1 MPASLIVGLDEGR
14 LGVELDG
21 KAARGADPA
30 GRLALSSASGAE
42 WAIHSGCSDKCALGG
57 TRIYEDDRYA
67 ACYAGA
73 LVDRDAIP
81 WREILDGLEAGDDGV
96 FRTLQANHAIMA
108 YRKDERAVYLVSDKF
123 GQHSLFM
130 GMLDG
135 RFIAS
140 TSMLT
145 FLHVLDSPE
154 LDPAWLH
161 DFFFFNYPLEST
173 TLLKGVERLGPG
185 RVVRVDLST
194 GGREERRYAPQLE
207 RQPSSMTMREAQAL
221 AFEVFSDRFPHYYD
235 NILPDGCGVGVTG
248 GFDARIVA
256 SYMPEGV
263 SAHLYT
269 YGIEGCSDMVNGRKV
284 AGKLGLEHHAFAFGF
299 MGAEELWN
307 LAADTVYYSGGSL
320 NAMRATLA
328 KVYRHLTGAGLGVIL
343 TGVSS
348 GHFFRGVFS
357 TPQVLSDAIVKL
369 IRDPAYAPEAF
380 YGELFRD
387 RDALLDSFEAK
398 RRHLL
403 EGLGWAHM
411 PVEERHMSFM
421 HYEQAP
427 KYFGGELV
435 FAESFGHMRS
445 PFWDARIRG
454 LSHEIPLSTLYNSLF
469 LGRRTTPWE
478 SKAML
483 GYILAHGRLR
493 HLNVDGMPPK
503 YWAAGTKTGYYVGK
517 IIHQGPGKL
526 AHRLFPKTGGHVPL
540 EDWGSWVRKA
550 FLPKLRGTMADSPL
564 SRYIDPQKAE
574 AILGGDMNDPMT
586 MHWTGKLLTASLV
599 LDLVERRM
607 PQFTA

>member
-1 MPASLIVGLDEGR
+1 MPASLIVGLDKGR
-14 LGVELDG
+14 LQTGLDG
-21 KAARGADPA
+21 RASKGADPS
-30 GRLALSSASGAE
+30 GRLTVSSASGPH
-42 WAIHSGCSDKCALGG
+42 WAVLSGCSDKCALGE

-73 LVDRDAIP
+73 LIDRTAIP
-81 WREILDGLEAGDDGV
+81 WREILDGLETGRDGV
-96 FRTLQANHAIMA
+96 FETLQANHAVMA
-108 YRKDERAVYLVSDKF
+108 YSKEEHAVYLVSDKF

-130 GMLDG
+130 GVLEG

-140 TSMLT
+140 TSILT
-145 FLHVLDSPE
+145 FLHVLDAPE

-161 DFFFFNYPLEST
+161 DFFFFNYPLGT
-173 TLLKGVERLGPG
+173 TALLKGVERVGPG
-185 RVVRVDLST
+185 RVVRIDLAT
-194 GGREERRYAPQLE
+194 GRREGRRYAPQLE
-207 RQPSSMTMREAQAL
+207 RKRSAMTMREAQAR
-221 AFEVFSDRFPHYYD
+221 AFETFSERFPHYYD
-235 NILPDGCGVGVTG
+235 NILPGGCGVGVTG

-256 SYMPEGV
+256 SYMPEDV

-269 YGIEGCSDMVNGRKV
+269 YGIEGCSDMVNGKKV
-284 AGKLGLEHHAFAFGF
+284 AGRLGLRHHAFAFGS
-299 MGAEELWN
+299 MGEQELRD
-307 LAADTVYYSGGSL
+307 LAADTVYYSGGTL
-320 NAMRATLA
+320 NALRATLA
-328 KVYRHLTGAGLGVIL
+328 KVYRHLTGAGLGIIL

-357 TPQVLSDAIVKL
+357 TPQVLSDATVQL
-369 IRDPAYAPEAF
+369 IRDPGYTPTPFYA
-380 YGELFRD
+380 ELFRD
-387 RDALLDSFEAK
+387 GDALLDSFEAK

-445 PFWDARIRG
+445 SFWDARIRE

-469 LGRRTTPWE
+469 LGRGSTPWE

-483 GYILAHGRLR
+483 GYILAHGRLK

-503 YWAAGTKTGYYVGK
+503 YWAAGTKLGYYVGK
-517 IIHQGPGKL
+517 IIHQGPEKL
-526 AHRLFPKTGGHVPL
+526 ARKLSPKTGGHVPL
-540 EDWGSWVRKA
+540 EDWGAWVRKA
-550 FLPKLRGTMADSPL
+550 FLPNLRGTMADSPL
-564 SRYIDPQKAE
+564 ARYINPEKAE
-574 AILGGDMNDPMT
+574 LILEGDMNDPMT

-599 LDLVERRM
+599 LDLVEKRM
-607 PQFTA
+607 PHFAA